1 MAKCRYL
8 RGMKKRLFLMLCS
21 FYLAVPAPVAAQA
34 AKTPYWASIRSEEVN
49 LRAGPGEDYRINWI
63 YRRQHLP
70 LKVIRTK
77 DGWRLVQD
85 SVGNQGWML
94 SRFLT
99 RERGAV
105 VTGRDL
111 AEMREKGDGT
121 ARLLWRVQPGV
132 VGLLG
137 ECGDGWCSFSIG
149 DQRGFVSQ
157 DRLWGAGEP

>member
-1 MAKCRYL
+1 
-8 RGMKKRLFLMLCS
+8 MKNWLFLMVFGFWLVMPA
-21 FYLAVPAPVAAQA
+21 AVSAQN

-49 LRAGPGEDYRINWI
+49 LRAGPGEDYRINWV
-63 YRRQHLP
+63 YHRQHLP

-85 SVGNQGWML
+85 SAGNQGWML

-111 AEMREKGDGT
+111 AEMREKGDRA

-137 ECGDGWCSFSIG
+137 DCGDGWCGFSVG
-149 DQRGFVSQ
+149 DQRGFVQ
-157 DRLWGAGEP
+157 QNQLWGAGEP